1 MSDVMALINSKDPAV
16 RSLLEEN
23 SRLKRAIEELTILND
38 LARAI
43 GALQN
48 PDEIMQT
55 IIRRSLRAV
64 DAEQGVITLV
74 DDQTDDSMKTLV
86 RTMVSSSDQ
95 QPFHLN
101 QNLLGWM
108 HINRKPLLISNPGED
123 TRFRGVKWDAAIST
137 LLCVPLMSKSRL
149 IGILT
154 VYNKKSGKHFND
166 EDQRLLAII
175 AAQSAQIVEN
185 ARLYEEE
192 KTYLKLQ
199 HELGVAAVIQN
210 NLLPHKMPDVPGY
223 DIAGS
228 SVAAQMVGG
237 DYFDF
242 IRIDDSHIAFCLGD
256 VAGKGLS
263 AALLMANLQ
272 ATLRGQAAIT
282 ASARECMARSN
293 RLLFHSTGSDRFVTC
308 FYGVLD
314 TDRHEL
320 SFCNAGHDTPF
331 LFSASQTFERLSSD
345 SLVLGMMED
354 FPYTEKSVSIYEGD
368 VLVVFSDGVTEAKNK
383 ADEPFGDDRLE
394 EVIRTYRDASAHDII
409 VKITDAVR
417 THMENTEPMDDITL
431 VVVKRR

>member
-1 MSDVMALINSKDPAV
+1 MSAIQTNDPAV
-16 RSLLEEN
+16 RALVEEN

-48 PDEIMQT
+48 SEEIMQT
-55 IIRRSLRAV
+55 VIRRSLRAA

-74 DDQTDDSMKTLV
+74 DDKTDDSMKTLV
-86 RTMVSSSDQ
+86 RTMVSSRDQ

-108 HINRKPLLISNPGED
+108 HINRKPLMISNPQD
-123 TRFRGVKWDAAIST
+123 DPRFRGVKWDKAIST
-137 LLCVPLMSKSRL
+137 LLSVPLMAKSKL

-154 VYNKKSGKHFND
+154 VYNKKSGKTFTD
-166 EDQRLLAII
+166 GDQRLLAII

-192 KTYLKLQ
+192 KSYLKLQ
-199 HELGVAAVIQN
+199 HELGVAAIIQN
-210 NLLPHKMPDVPGY
+210 NLLPKKMPGVHGY
-223 DIAGS
+223 DITGS

-242 IRIDDSHIAFCLGD
+242 IRIDESHLAFCLGD

-263 AALLMANLQ
+263 AAMLMANLQ

-282 ASARECMARSN
+282 ISARDCMQRSN
-293 RLLFHSTGSDRFVTC
+293 KLLYHSTGSDRFVTC
-308 FYGVLD
+308 FYGVLN
-314 TDRHEL
+314 TEEHSL
-320 SFCNAGHDTPF
+320 CFCNAGHDSPY
-331 LFSASQTFERLSSD
+331 LFSASDKPQRLSSD

-354 FPYTEKSVSIYEGD
+354 FPYIEKTIPFHKGD
-368 VLVVFSDGVTEAKNK
+368 VLVIFSDGVTEAKNI
-383 ADEPFGDDRLE
+383 ADEQFGEERLE
-394 EVIRTYRDASAHDII
+394 EVIQKNRDASADTII
-409 VKITDAVR
+409 ASITEAVR
-417 THMENTEPMDDITL
+417 SHMGKTEPMDDITM
-431 VVVKRR
+431 VVIKRLK